1 MSGKV
6 IPLHRALKHPPAPG
20 SLLTLEEVRSRMERP
35 PAEPVSWRVFT
46 LVPRREV
53 TVVAQRWFDARLLG
67 ALQLGL
73 VPERVSCVRADEV
86 RIEEVQESSLE
97 GNGAA

>member
-1 MSGKV
+1 MTARILPFHQS
-6 IPLHRALKHPPAPG
+6 LRHLPAPG
-20 SLLTLEEVRSRMERP
+20 RLLTLEEVREKMERP

-53 TVVAQRWFDARLLG
+53 TVQAQRWFDARLLG
-67 ALQLGL
+67 ALKLGL

-86 RIEEVQESSLE
+86 RIEENQESELS
-97 GNGAA
+97 GNQSG